1 MSRHPAI
8 NNLKCTVLCSALVFA
23 LASSGFAG
31 SAYAQVKHERKT
43 FEVPVQSAV
52 SALNTF
58 AEQAD
63 ITLVFSPEA
72 VTGVTVQPLA
82 GSYTTQEAMSAMLQG
97 TGLAWQAIDDDTIS
111 INSRAS
117 APPAATRSEAQDL
130 QKVTVTGTRIRGGA
144 TPSPIIT
151 IGSERIREEGF
162 TDLGDVVRSM
172 SQNFSGGQNPGIS
185 AGAEGGGFFNVNTTG
200 GTSVNLRGIGQDAT
214 LTLLNGRRMSYGGY
228 AQSVDISA
236 IPVEA
241 VDRIEVV
248 TDGASA
254 IYGSDAVGGVVNVR
268 LKRDFDGVA
277 VGARYGQ
284 ATDGGL
290 TTREYTAT
298 AGTTWES
305 GGLIAT
311 VKKASNDPI
320 RSDQRDYT
328 RTMFVPS
335 TLYQQAD
342 VRSGLLS
349 MHQSLGDTVELHLDA
364 LRTEREMETKVGY
377 AAFHFRLPTETTTS
391 LVSPGIVLALPGD
404 WSLNASAALGKDET
418 LRITNQVVNATG
430 ATTLIS
436 YDYANESRMYELG
449 AEGPL
454 WSMAAGDARL
464 ALGAG
469 YRHNDFLYQFNNRP
483 SADGDEGSRF
493 AYVELDLP
501 LVSPAQGISGVHRL
515 GLTGAVRTEDYD
527 SYGRVT
533 TPKVGMIYSPN
544 ADWTMKASWG
554 KSFKAPTLYQG
565 YMGQFTYLY
574 PATTFGGGS
583 FGPGA
588 TALYVNGGSREL
600 GPERARTWSASIAFH
615 PEAIPGLE
623 AELTT
628 FKIDYTDR
636 IIQPMTTVSELLRTS
651 TYADFIRYFPTAAEQ
666 ADLIAQTQF
675 ANYTGAPSDPAAM
688 VAIIDNRF
696 VNATQ
701 QRVEGI
707 DLSGAYRFDLAAGRL
722 TLRGS
727 LSWLDIEQALS
738 ANSDFLAGSGLLFYP
753 AETNGRAGAVW
764 NLGGFTASLFGNYRS
779 GVTSPI
785 DGDKGASFTT
795 FDTTLRYE
803 TGAGDGV
810 FADLAFEF
818 SAQNLFDRP
827 PPLYLVTT
835 PTNAPFDSTN
845 YSAIGRFISVSV
857 SKRW

>member
-1 MSRHPAI
+1 MKCRPAI
-8 NNLKCTVLCSALVFA
+8 ENVRRNLLCGA
-23 LASSGFAG
+23 LAVAL
-31 SAYAQVKHERKT
+31 SAACAATSAQAQSTAERRA
-43 FEVPVQSAV
+43 FEVPALQAAA
-52 SALNTF
+52 ALNRF

-63 ITLVFSPEA
+63 ITLVFSQDA
-72 VTGVTVQPLA
+72 VAGITARPVQGRFTVQEGL
-82 GSYTTQEAMSAMLQG
+82 SAMLQG
-97 TGLAWQAIDDDTIS
+97 TGLEWQAVDDSTIS
-111 INSRAS
+111 ISRIDTG
-117 APPAATRSEAQDL
+117 TRVGGSEGTQDL
-130 QKVTVTGTRIRGGA
+130 QKVTVTGTRIRGGT
-144 TPSPIIT
+144 TPSPIIM

-277 VGARYGQ
+277 VGARYGK

-290 TTREYTAT
+290 STREYTAT
-298 AGTTWES
+298 AGTTWTS

-320 RSDQRDYT
+320 RSDQRDYS
-328 RTMFVPS
+328 RAMFVPS

-342 VRSGLLS
+342 VQSGLLS
-349 MHQSLGDTVELHLDA
+349 MHQSFGDAFEFHLDA

-377 AAFHFRLPTETTTS
+377 ATFHFRLPTETTTS
-391 LVSPGIVLALPGD
+391 LISPGIVLALPGD
-404 WSLNASAALGKDET
+404 WSLNASAALGKDDT

-436 YDYANESRMYELG
+436 YSYANESRMYEVG

-454 WSMAAGDARL
+454 WSMAAGDVRL

-469 YRHNDFLYQFNNRP
+469 YRHNDFLYEFNNRP

-501 LVSPAQGISGVHRL
+501 LVSPVQGMSGVHRF

-533 TPKVGMIYSPN
+533 TPKLGLIYSPT

-574 PATTFGGGS
+574 PASTFGGGS

-600 GPERARTWSASIAFH
+600 APERAKTWSASIAFH
-615 PEAIPGLE
+615 PAALPGLE
-623 AELTT
+623 AELTA

-636 IIQPMTTVSELLRTS
+636 IIQPMSTVSELLRTS

-666 ADLIAQTQF
+666 TDLIARTQF
-675 ANYTGAPSDPAAM
+675 ANYTGAPYDPAAM

-707 DLSGAYRFDLAAGRL
+707 DLSGAYRFDLAASRL

-738 ANSDFLAGSGLLFYP
+738 VNSDFLAGSGLLFYP

-764 NLGGFTASLFGNYRS
+764 NRGGFTASLFGNYSS

-803 TGAGDGV
+803 IGGGEGV
-810 FADLAFEF
+810 FSDMAFEF
-818 SAQNLFDRP
+818 SAQNLFDRA
-827 PPLYLVTT
+827 PPLYVVTT